1 MREKRVVFCGGGT
14 GGHTFPAL
22 AVAKKLRQLLPAVRL
37 AFIGTGRRVEREILE
52 RAGEKEFYPLP
63 MEGLKGRGWRM
74 VRGLYLLPA
83 AFLKTCRLLRRLRPD
98 LVVGVGG
105 YSSGPVVLLASL
117 LGKPAVIL
125 EQNVK
130 PGFTNRLLLP
140 WVRRAVAAFEGS
152 LPYFKGKGVFLGN
165 PVREEFCD
173 LPPKKHAGRL
183 VLLVFGGS
191 QGSHYLN
198 RVMTAALPFLQ
209 ARRGELRIFHQ
220 TGPVEE
226 SRVQE
231 AYAQAEFSQAE
242 VSAFIV
248 DMPGMFGQ
256 ADLIICRAGA
266 TTVAELIAARK
277 ASLVVP
283 FAQAAGGHQLENA
296 RELERA
302 GGAEVWTEASLSPER
317 LAERILFYVD
327 RPEELGRL
335 ENNLQ
340 GLGRRDAAG
349 RIAGLCLELMGLNI

>member
-1 MREKRVVFCGGGT
+1 MREMRVIFCGGGT

-37 AFIGTGRRVEREILE
+37 TFIGTGRRVEREILE
-52 RAGEKEFYPLP
+52 GAGEKEFYALS

-74 VRGLYLLPA
+74 VKGLFLLPA

-125 EQNVK
+125 EQNVR

-140 WVRRAVAAFEGS
+140 WVRRAIAAFEGS
-152 LPYFKGKGVFLGN
+152 LPYFKGKGIFLGN
-165 PVREEFCD
+165 PVREEFYD
-173 LPPKKHAGRL
+173 LPPKKRAGRF
-183 VLLVFGGS
+183 VLLLFGGS
-191 QGSHYLN
+191 QGSRYLN

-209 ARRGELRIFHQ
+209 ARREELRIIHQ
-220 TGPVEE
+220 TGPAEE
-226 SRVQE
+226 SQIRS
-231 AYAQAEFSQAE
+231 AYAQAAFSQAE
-242 VSAFIV
+242 VSAFIM

-256 ADLIICRAGA
+256 ADLVICRAGA

-277 ASLVVP
+277 ASLVIP

-302 GGAEVWTEASLSPER
+302 GGAEVWTEASLSPRR
-317 LAERILFYVD
+317 LAERILFYLD

-335 ENNLQ
+335 ENHLQ

-349 RIAGLCLELMGLNI
+349 RIAGLCAELMGLNV